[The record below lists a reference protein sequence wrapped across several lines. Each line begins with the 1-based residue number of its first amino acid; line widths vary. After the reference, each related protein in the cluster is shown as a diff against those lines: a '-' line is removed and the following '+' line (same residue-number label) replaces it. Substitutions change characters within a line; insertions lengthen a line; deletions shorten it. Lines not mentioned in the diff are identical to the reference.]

1 MYYSHSG
8 MVTMASKVLCGFLLL
23 SSFLVLLSSGC
34 PSECK
39 CPRDKKVVC
48 SDMLITNVPSGIP
61 EDTEILELSQ
71 CDIKNIS
78 MDSFKNLSNLI
89 AIEIKE
95 QKSGLNLQ
103 DAAIFQG
110 LEKLQRVYLD
120 GNGIVSLPE
129 GLFANLS
136 SLVTVHL
143 NDNPL
148 TTLPDDLFQNSP
160 NLKFLSL
167 VNTKLSKEV
176 LAKIGQGTFAANI
189 EALSLQGTPIQNLL
203 SNFFSG
209 LKNLKILVLRNCQIN
224 YIREDVLKG
233 TKVTSIDFGEN
244 PIKTIDV
251 NAFRGINSP
260 AGISLKF
267 PKCNLTTATIQ
278 NIPVLDSL
286 FLENNKISHIPKDA
300 FKNLKSLHLIKL
312 SNNLIET
319 IDENP
324 FAELPKCSDTLC
336 PQLDGNPLNCDC
348 KMAWL
353 HKWTENWDELARKS
367 LKCTKPEKVAGK
379 NFAELKPSQFCC
391 LNGTKCGNMTPTTTT
406 MTTTIMTTAK
416 TTGNRTNEAMI
427 IASHFITVTTHLIFL
442 QLIFFLILP

>member
-1 MYYSHSG
+1 
-8 MVTMASKVLCGFLLL
+8 MASKVLFGFLLL

-48 SDMLITNVPSGIP
+48 SDTLITNVPSGIP

-103 DAAIFQG
+103 DAAIFHG

-120 GNGIVSLPE
+120 GNGIDSLPE

-136 SLVTVHL
+136 SLETVHL

-160 NLKFLSL
+160 NLKFFGLG
-167 VNTKLSKEV
+167 NTKLSKEV
-176 LAKIGQGTFAANI
+176 LAKIGQGKFAANI
-189 EALSLQGTPIQNLL
+189 EGLFLQGTPIQTLL
-203 SNFFSG
+203 RNFFSG
-209 LKNLKILVLRNCQIN
+209 LKNLNNLLLRNCQIN
-224 YIREDVLKG
+224 YIQEDVLKG

-244 PIKTIDV
+244 PIKSIDV
-251 NAFRGINSP
+251 NAFRGNSP
-260 AGISLKF
+260 AVISLKF
-267 PKCNLTTATIQ
+267 PKCNLTTATVRNIQ
-278 NIPVLDSL
+278 NIPDLGSL

-319 IDENP
+319 IEENP
-324 FAELPKCSDTLC
+324 FAELPKCSDASCL
-336 PQLDGNPLNCDC
+336 QLDSNPLNCDC
-348 KMAWL
+348 NLAWL
-353 HKWTENWDELARKS
+353 HKWTENWGDLSRKS
-367 LKCTKPEKVAGK
+367 LKCTKPDKVAGK
-379 NFAELKPSQFCC
+379 NFAELKASQFCC
-391 LNGTKCGNMTPTTTT
+391 LNGTKCGNTTPTTTTMTTTT
-406 MTTTIMTTAK
+406 MTTTIMTTTTTM
-416 TTGNRTNEAMI
+416 TTGNPTNEAI
-427 IASHFITVTTHLIFL
+427 IVASHFITVATHLIFL
-442 QLIFFLILP
+442 QLILILILP